1 MTLLLEH
8 FILNIEYGCFH
19 EKDDF
24 CSQIKFLSM
33 KMNKLFLCL
42 FILLFFSCSEKK
54 QKDDFIRTV
63 KIVAPEIQ
71 SEKSTKFFSGVVKES
86 KEIDLGFRTAG
97 KIGRIMVKEG
107 EFVNTGDVIATLEQN
122 DYALAVEALQ
132 IQYNQLKDEVSRMKV
147 LYDQKGISGN
157 DYEKAV
163 AGLKQLGIQLQSSKN
178 NLEYT
183 YLKSPIDGYIKDV
196 KFEVAE
202 MVNTGTPVFTI
213 VENGKKRVEFDIPA
227 SLYVDMDSIDGISC
241 VGNNGIS
248 SDIKIVSI
256 SPKADNNQMFKVQ
269 ADIVL
274 DSADAFIPGM
284 NVNVAM
290 NLLCRSDVNGWL
302 LPFQSVFEDSGTSC
316 VWKVTEGDI
325 IHKSVVKILGLSE
338 DGHYIV
344 SGDFNSD
351 DRIVAAGVNSLSDG
365 DKVNVI
371 GTVSETNVGGL
382 L

>member
-8 FILNIEYGCFH
+8 FILNIEYGCLF